1 VLKKKVIASSI
12 NNLTDARY
20 FAGWMVDYIIFHT
33 DPKHPNYT
41 NPQEIGTFQ
50 SWVEGPQYFFDL
62 ADDQFEQLEKIL
74 VDLGGHGVSL
84 PYNKR
89 SLIASSDVQAIMH
102 MSLETFTEGVRTNT
116 LQAINSIVVIE
127 NVADIYSLIEKVE
140 SLKSSSEYEGEIF
153 VELPQNPISEDWV
166 LNPVIDGFLMHGSPE
181 EKVGFK
187 SFDELDDIFEILQ
200 DF

>member
-1 VLKKKVIASSI
+1 MLKKKVIASSI

-20 FAGWMVDYIIFHT
+20 FAGWMVDYIVFHT

-50 SWVEGPQYFFDL
+50 SWVEGPQYFFEL
-62 ADDQFEQLEKIL
+62 AEDQFEQLEKIL

-89 SLIASSDVQAIMH
+89 SLIASFNVQVIMH
-102 MSLETFTEGVRTNT
+102 MTLETFTEGVRNNT
-116 LQAINSIVVIE
+116 LQALNSIVVIE
-127 NVADIYSLIEKVE
+127 NIEDIYNLIETVE
-140 SLKSSSEYEGEIF
+140 ALKSNSAYEGEIF

-166 LNPVIDGFLMHGSPE
+166 LSPVIDGFLMHGSPE
-181 EKVGFK
+181 EKVGYK
-187 SFDELDDIFEILQ
+187 SFDELDEIFEILQ